1 MFSRAMRRL
10 STSRSGLIR
19 VDYIDVDASTDRLQE
34 LERPRDAWDLNV
46 IGAVT
51 SLIVDCADF
60 DQIDADECREQL
72 ITVFERL
79 ADRCASMEHD
89 VSSMP
94 KAERD
99 IFVDVVWIM
108 DQLVNSADAKD
119 KAKWERLVNTAV
131 NVAVIEKLPPL
142 MRRELLLCLKS
153 VTQGC
158 VDTSGALKDAL
169 YPDLH
174 VKRSRRGDSTTKLHA
189 LKGVF
194 LTCGDFS
201 AKTYH

>member
-1 MFSRAMRRL
+1 M
-10 STSRSGLIR
+10 
-19 VDYIDVDASTDRLQE
+19 
-34 LERPRDAWDLNV
+34 
-46 IGAVT
+46 T

-119 KAKWERLVNTAV
+119 KAKWERLVYTAV

-142 MRRELLLCLKS
+142 MRRELS
-153 VTQGC
+153 
-158 VDTSGALKDAL
+158 TSWVSS
-169 YPDLH
+169 P
-174 VKRSRRGDSTTKLHA
+174 RT
-189 LKGVF
+189 
-194 LTCGDFS
+194 FS
-201 AKTYH
+201 AAFRDFLDPPYFLSLKYLLNVVPARLRHKRHP